1 VGWLAYQ
8 ACIHKLQQGWV
19 RCFKL
24 DLKSRWK
31 KRHSMPND
39 ASCLSFSPMSFHHLK
54 RKPATSRWIFYT
66 KSGFL
71 MRFQLEKHNS
81 IIHKIDPFLI
91 SRFNFSWIAFLNAWS
106 SFIFYFLN
114 YKSSSQ
120 VFHRPVAGL
129 FFIIKINFWFF

>member
-1 VGWLAYQ
+1 
-8 ACIHKLQQGWV
+8 
-19 RCFKL
+19 
-24 DLKSRWK
+24 
-31 KRHSMPND
+31 
-39 ASCLSFSPMSFHHLK
+39 
-54 RKPATSRWIFYT
+54 
-66 KSGFL
+66 L